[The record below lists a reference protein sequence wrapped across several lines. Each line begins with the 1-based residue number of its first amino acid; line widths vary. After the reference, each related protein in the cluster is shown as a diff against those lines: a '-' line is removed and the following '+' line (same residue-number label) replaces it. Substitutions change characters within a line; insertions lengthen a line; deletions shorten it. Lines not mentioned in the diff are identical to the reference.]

1 MDSSSR
7 RAAALHKESMDLA
20 SEAMAIKKA
29 MPNGAEKPPRLRE
42 ICVRLKAI
50 ESEYSRLLTASPMSA
65 VTLGSESDVL
75 QSENKELQRRNAEL
89 ERKVASLQQGHQEAK
104 QNQSVLQ
111 QRQMQAERDLIA
123 ARKEIKAGRQG
134 SNGNGNGNDRNDFVL
149 EEATEQL
156 QNAADK
162 VDAIRVE
169 TEQKAAL
176 IEEKLEATMKDLA
189 TSRRNAGDLRAD
201 LDRLETA
208 FAKQVTR
215 AEAAESLV
223 SDLRKDLAS
232 ISSELMEAKS
242 LLQDAQA
249 EEEAGQRSG
258 AEGQQAMLRKWAED
272 ELQRLQQQL
281 AATTA

>member
-20 SEAMAIKKA
+20 SEAIAIKKA

-65 VTLGSESDVL
+65 VTLGSESDML
-75 QSENKELQRRNAEL
+75 QSENKELRRRNAEL
-89 ERKVASLQQGHQEAK
+89 ERRVASFQQGHQEAK

-123 ARKEIKAGRQG
+123 AKKEIKAGRQG
-134 SNGNGNGNDRNDFVL
+134 SNENGNGGNDLFL

-176 IEEKLEATMKDLA
+176 IEEKLEATIKDLA

-242 LLQDAQA
+242 LLQDAQS

-281 AATTA
+281 AATSA